1 MPPIFTP
8 KSDDSVLKNI
18 LAKITIG
25 VIVKAGVFAITATFV
40 TVYHRWLQIFAQS
53 VLQTGLTICV
63 KIGTIAVEIFV
74 WLFTSKIQ
82 ISFWIFSLLII
93 AAGKL
98 AIELI
103 RYYRSEYGKP
113 SWWRSYVEDKFF
125 HVKWEWLYERDGE
138 IFNLSPHCPDD
149 GSSLK
154 FKDDFIEDKSTGKRT
169 AAISLKCEKCGKKF
183 GPFAGEKADEI
194 YTEVKKKI
202 LEELRSKKA
211 EWDKMWK
218 KFMRGDFRFDSDRR
232 RLMSEEEIRAEE
244 LAFSKRLSEQQPKIY
259 ARAK

>member
-40 TVYHRWLQIFAQS
+40 TVYHRWLQTFAQS

-63 KIGTIAVEIFV
+63 KIGAIAVEIFV

-82 ISFWIFSLLII
+82 IPFWIFSLLII

-169 AAISLKCEKCGKKF
+169 AAVSLKCEKCEKKF
-183 GPFAGEKADEI
+183 G
-194 YTEVKKKI
+194 
-202 LEELRSKKA
+202 
-211 EWDKMWK
+211 WDKMWK

-244 LAFSKRLSEQQPKIY
+244 LAFSKRLSEQHPKIY